1 MTERITLFGVRTPLI
16 GDYEETCLRLGL
28 TVAAAVQVD
37 GNRHRLMDAA
47 TLIRLEDLTEA
58 HRTAPFIAP
67 AFVPARRRELVRMAE
82 DAGFNARAALVD
94 PTAVVASTSRIAPG
108 TYVNAMTVIA
118 SASRIGAHV
127 FINRACNIGHHVLIG
142 DFASL
147 GPGVTIPSSVRVG
160 EGAVIGAGAVLLPG
174 VVIGTGA
181 IVSAGTRVHADVPDG
196 HLAIGAGPTV
206 KPIRGDSRI
215 LIFPDQE

>member
-28 TVAAAVQVD
+28 TIAAAVQVD
-37 GNRHRLMDAA
+37 ANRHRLMDASA
-47 TLIRLEDLTEA
+47 LIRLEDLTNA

-67 AFVPARRRELVRMAE
+67 AFVPARRRELVRMAA
-82 DAGFNARAALVD
+82 DAGFTARAALVD
-94 PTAVVASTSRIAPG
+94 PTAVVASTSRIGPG
-108 TYVNAMTVIA
+108 TYLNAMSVIA
-118 SASRIGAHV
+118 SATRIGAHV
-127 FINRACNIGHHVLIG
+127 FINRSCNIGHHVLIG

-160 EGAVIGAGAVLLPG
+160 DGAVIGAGTVLLPG

-181 IVSAGTRVHADVPDG
+181 VVSAGTRVHADVPDA
-196 HLAIGAGPTV
+196 HLAIGSGPTV
-206 KPIRGDSRI
+206 KPSGATAAS
-215 LIFPDQE
+215 